1 MKIPIRIRILGS
13 MLSAFTAVLYGCAST
28 APANLEALT
37 LRSKVYTAAPVTLTR
52 GEFRAPAAAGSASA
66 VTVKLSDKRAFGTLD
81 GKQAGAVIVTTSLG
95 GTGTFY
101 ELALLGQADKGW
113 VNTDTVLLGDRVN
126 LHSIAIKNGQ
136 IAVAMTTH
144 GPNDPMCCPTVMV
157 TKHWSV
163 QDGRLVALSGATAP
177 QPSLTGTAWQWVQTF
192 YNDGKRAAPARPAN
206 YTVRFQESGA
216 INVRADCNRKGG
228 TYAVDGKRI
237 SIAIKISTMAACE
250 PGSLEEP
257 FVRDL
262 TAGAI
267 HFFRDGDLYI
277 DLKYDSGT
285 MRFRAQR

>member
-101 ELALLGQADKGW
+101 ELALLGQADKDW
-113 VNTDTVLLGDRVN
+113 VNTDSVLLGDRVN
-126 LHSIAIKNGQ
+126 LHSVAIEKGQ
-136 IAVAMTTH
+136 IVVAMTTH
-144 GPNDPMCCPTVMV
+144 GPKDPMCCPTVEA
-157 TKHWSV
+157 TKRWSV
-163 QDGRLVALSGATAP
+163 RNDRLVAVAGATP
-177 QPSLTGTAWQWVQTF
+177 GQPSLTGTTWQWVQTL
-192 YNDGKRAAPARPAN
+192 YNDDKRTAPARPEN
-206 YTVRFQESGA
+206 YTVQFEEGGG
-216 INVRADCNRKGG
+216 INVRADCNMKGG
-228 TYAVDGKRI
+228 TYAVDGKRL
-237 SIAIKISTMAACE
+237 SIELKISTIAACE
-250 PGSLEEP
+250 PGSLKGP